1 MMQENKEYLQKNTD
15 ETESLHY
22 KFSYLWILTWLDL
35 LSKKKI

>member
-15 ETESLHY
+15 ETESLY
-22 KFSYLWILTWLDL
+22 YIFSYLWILTWLDL